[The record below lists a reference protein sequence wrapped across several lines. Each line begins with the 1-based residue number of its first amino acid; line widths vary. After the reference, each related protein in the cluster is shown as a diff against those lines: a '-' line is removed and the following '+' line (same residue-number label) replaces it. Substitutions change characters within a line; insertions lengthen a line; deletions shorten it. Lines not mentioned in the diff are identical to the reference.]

1 MERAKGRGRGGAE
14 AETLPL
20 MLAVERDDVGSMTGD
35 EVGSKVLTE
44 AAELRNARC
53 SHADMMRSRVG

>member
-1 MERAKGRGRGGAE
+1 MERAKGRGRGGTE
-14 AETLPL
+14 AERLPL
-20 MLAVERDDVGSMTGD
+20 MLAVEQDDVGSMTGD
-35 EVGSKVLTE
+35 AVGSKVLTE